1 MEISYTARISTVWR
15 AQLFCIYTSSFQ
27 LITVSLETAPT
38 RAINTVYKLGHL
50 KNQSVNKLLIAN
62 KM

>member
-1 MEISYTARISTVWR
+1 MENTTVLHL
-15 AQLFCIYTSSFQ
+15 QKYSFQ

-38 RAINTVYKLGHL
+38 RAINTVYKLGRL
-50 KNQSVNKLLIAN
+50 QNQRVNKLLIAN

>member
-1 MEISYTARISTVWR
+1 MEILYTQNIYCVESTTTVH
-15 AQLFCIYTSSFQ
+15 YTSSLQ

-38 RAINTVYKLGHL
+38 RAINTVYKLERL
-50 KNQSVNKLLIAN
+50 QNQSVNKLQIAN